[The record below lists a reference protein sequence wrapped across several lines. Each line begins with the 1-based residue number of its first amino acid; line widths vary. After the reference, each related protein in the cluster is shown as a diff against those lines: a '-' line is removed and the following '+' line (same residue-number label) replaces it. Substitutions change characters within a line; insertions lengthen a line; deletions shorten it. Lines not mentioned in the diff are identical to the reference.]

1 MARRSPIWRR
11 NEGGLIPRGASPD
24 APRAAIHGN
33 RGVSLRSRI
42 RDAQGK
48 QGRPSIAEL
57 SSAFR
62 SRRPGLNMEPSGL
75 QSGNSLI
82 ASEQGDRPGS
92 GWEAISV
99 EPEKPWWS
107 ADPDTLAPRIGMNR
121 YRDRHRRPKD
131 FYQKPKREKV
141 TPAWRRNQGGLIR
154 DRAQDYRGGGMVKPR
169 MNRYQSGGLV
179 DAPVALEAMSMEEQV
194 PAGLGAMMG
203 PDVMAGPVADAA
215 MAEPEVFPGMPNE
228 MLTQIAGSMPPEQIG
243 MVVEEVKLALQGRH
257 PQGEQLLSV
266 VEVMFP
272 GMIEEVAMSMES
284 TADGMTDSQ
293 LALLAPDEYVVDA
306 RTVSDLGN
314 GSSDAGGR
322 ALDQMVQEVRMA
334 NTGTPEQ
341 PPGMDP
347 EMFLPTGGVMP

>member
-1 MARRSPIWRR
+1 
-11 NEGGLIPRGASPD
+11 
-24 APRAAIHGN
+24 
-33 RGVSLRSRI
+33 
-42 RDAQGK
+42 
-48 QGRPSIAEL
+48 
-57 SSAFR
+57 
-62 SRRPGLNMEPSGL
+62 
-75 QSGNSLI
+75 
-82 ASEQGDRPGS
+82 
-92 GWEAISV
+92 
-99 EPEKPWWS
+99 
-107 ADPDTLAPRIGMNR
+107 
-121 YRDRHRRPKD
+121 
-131 FYQKPKREKV
+131 
-141 TPAWRRNQGGLIR
+141 
-154 DRAQDYRGGGMVKPR
+154 MVKPR

-272 GMIEEVAMSMES
+272 GMIEEVA
-284 TADGMTDSQ
+284 Q

-347 EMFLPTGGVMP
+347 EMFLPTGGMMP

>member
-1 MARRSPIWRR
+1 
-11 NEGGLIPRGASPD
+11 
-24 APRAAIHGN
+24 
-33 RGVSLRSRI
+33 
-42 RDAQGK
+42 
-48 QGRPSIAEL
+48 
-57 SSAFR
+57 
-62 SRRPGLNMEPSGL
+62 
-75 QSGNSLI
+75 
-82 ASEQGDRPGS
+82 
-92 GWEAISV
+92 
-99 EPEKPWWS
+99 
-107 ADPDTLAPRIGMNR
+107 
-121 YRDRHRRPKD
+121 
-131 FYQKPKREKV
+131 
-141 TPAWRRNQGGLIR
+141 
-154 DRAQDYRGGGMVKPR
+154 MVKPR

-257 PQGEQLLSV
+257 PQGEHLLSV

-334 NTGTPEQ
+334 NTGTPDQ

-347 EMFLPTGGVMP
+347 EMFLPTGGMIP